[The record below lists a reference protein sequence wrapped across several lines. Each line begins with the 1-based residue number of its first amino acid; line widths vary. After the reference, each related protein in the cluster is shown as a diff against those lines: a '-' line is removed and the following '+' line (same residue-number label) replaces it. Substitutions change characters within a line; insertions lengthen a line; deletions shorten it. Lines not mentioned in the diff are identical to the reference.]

1 MKFHARSSFLYTV
14 EKLFIRLDILAER
27 GVTTFQFDNVVK
39 CAYSLPNNNL
49 LFDRISNLFNLDRN
63 LSRNFFPLE
72 PRVHATWPI
81 ARLVKRPILSFHFFQ
96 CCIAKPWTIYIWYSI
111 LYFIMY
117 SIFQLIHSAVC
128 ACASHDSTAL
138 DVNIA
143 TFIRCVLLTFGVHDS
158 PGADVYRM
166 TNRREENN

>member
-72 PRVHATWPI
+72 PRVHAT
-81 ARLVKRPILSFHFFQ
+81 
-96 CCIAKPWTIYIWYSI
+96 
-111 LYFIMY
+111 
-117 SIFQLIHSAVC
+117 
-128 ACASHDSTAL
+128 
-138 DVNIA
+138 
-143 TFIRCVLLTFGVHDS
+143 
-158 PGADVYRM
+158 
-166 TNRREENN
+166 